1 MSHPAAA
8 AVFFDMDGVVIDTHT
23 AVTRFWQNLARANG
37 RELTPEDFADHVYG
51 CTASHTLEELFPYL
65 GPHHCAGTLASLRA
79 DESGQT
85 YRAIPGVLALLH
97 SLRSHTVPTALV
109 TSGETYK
116 VREVSRQL
124 RLDGLFSAYVT
135 ADDIR
140 LSKPDPECYLNAAS
154 RVGQEPAACLV
165 FEDAVSGVEAARRA
179 GMLCVGVQ
187 SSTLLSTR
195 LRSVGAWAVMPDFSD
210 VSLRRDTLEPLSLRL
225 GPELRITV
233 RS

>member
-1 MSHPAAA
+1 
-8 AVFFDMDGVVIDTHT
+8 
-23 AVTRFWQNLARANG
+23 
-37 RELTPEDFADHVYG
+37 
-51 CTASHTLEELFPYL
+51 
-65 GPHHCAGTLASLRA
+65 
-79 DESGQT
+79 
-85 YRAIPGVLALLH
+85 
-97 SLRSHTVPTALV
+97 
-109 TSGETYK
+109 
-116 VREVSRQL
+116 
-124 RLDGLFSAYVT
+124 
-135 ADDIR
+135 
-140 LSKPDPECYLNAAS
+140 
-154 RVGQEPAACLV
+154 V